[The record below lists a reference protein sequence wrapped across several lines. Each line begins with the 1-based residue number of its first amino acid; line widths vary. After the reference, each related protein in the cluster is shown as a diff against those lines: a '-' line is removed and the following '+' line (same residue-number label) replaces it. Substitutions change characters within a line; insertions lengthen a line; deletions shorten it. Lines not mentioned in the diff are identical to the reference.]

1 MKLYLIEKIIKF
13 KYLSNLV
20 IKSNKS
26 LSIYLLSTSP
36 VVHKLPIG
44 KIFRISTSFLKI
56 LLSPISRVK

>member
-36 VVHKLPIG
+36 AVHKLPIG